1 MPFLENAGPDD
12 AARPPVWEAF
22 AVVRDQ
28 VERLVAVNVLWSLN
42 LAPGVLAMAFPGWP
56 LGLRTVLVIYTVVV
70 IVPLTGMLYGV
81 AAVAA
86 EGQHVGYD
94 SVRDALRVLARPSLR
109 ALAPL
114 YLVTA
119 AGVIGWA
126 LARHFDQAAV
136 VTLLTAA
143 LLIWTVPAQYWGPL
157 LARDPRQSAM
167 SVLRGSVRLALDRPG
182 ATLGCWLMVG
192 AVLVVGVISIG
203 GLVLIVPVVAVLLQT
218 CFASSGSE
226 SRTR

>member
-1 MPFLENAGPDD
+1 MPFLENAGPAE

-28 VERLVAVNVLWSLN
+28 VERLIAVNVLWSVN

-56 LGLRTVLVIYTVVV
+56 LWLRTVLVIYTVVV

-81 AAVAA
+81 AAEAA
-86 EGQHVGYD
+86 ERQHIGYD
-94 SVRDALRVLARPSLR
+94 LVRDALRELARPSLR

-114 YLVTA
+114 YVATA

-126 LARHFDQAAV
+126 LARYFDQTAL

-157 LARDPRQSAM
+157 LTRDPQQSAVA
-167 SVLRGSVRLALDRPG
+167 VLRGSVRLALDRPG
-182 ATLGCWLMVG
+182 ATLGCWLVVG
-192 AVLVVGVISIG
+192 AVLVVGAISIG

-218 CFASSGSE
+218 CFAASGIE
-226 SRTR
+226 GRTR